1 MPPRRRGLGD
11 DPNADLI
18 GPAAPPPA
26 ATSVT
31 TAARVEEQAA
41 PAPARRAASRPAGPK
56 PAAAARPPAPVRP
69 SPAARPRMRVM
80 VYLEES
86 DGRWLNETVGRAR
99 AEGFTQRELGENALI
114 RAGLA
119 LLQDLSWPE
128 LLATVQRHQA
138 GRS

>member
-1 MPPRRRGLGD
+1 
-11 DPNADLI
+11 
-18 GPAAPPPA
+18 
-26 ATSVT
+26 
-31 TAARVEEQAA
+31 
-41 PAPARRAASRPAGPK
+41 
-56 PAAAARPPAPVRP
+56 
-69 SPAARPRMRVM
+69 MRVM

-99 AEGFTQRELGENALI
+99 AEGFTQRELGENAII

-128 LLATVQRHQA
+128 LLATVQRQQA

>member
-1 MPPRRRGLGD
+1 MPQRRRGLGD

-18 GPAAPPPA
+18 GPAPASVPVAATARAETADVPAQTSRPAARPAPAPPP
-26 ATSVT
+26 T
-31 TAARVEEQAA
+31 TGR
-41 PAPARRAASRPAGPK
+41 
-56 PAAAARPPAPVRP
+56 AAAAAG
-69 SPAARPRMRVM
+69 RPRMRVM

-99 AEGFTQRELGENALI
+99 AEGFTQRELGENAII

-128 LLATVQRHQA
+128 LLATVQRQQA